1 MGLRVRRCGSGV
13 GSVVAVVLVRCV
25 CCSLC
30 CCVVVLGCWCVRH
43 PVRVAGRPGVVG
55 VWAGVGLW
63 VVGGCCQG
71 DALSGLG
78 WVSVGGWWCELEC
91 WCGVG
96 GVVCVG
102 CLWCVL
108 SVRRLFV
115 VCSECGCVFW
125 VVSECVLLGVAVCCC
140 GRCAVQCS
148 VCWV

>member
-1 MGLRVRRCGSGV
+1 MWWPLF
-13 GSVVAVVLVRCV
+13 LVRCV

-108 SVRRLFV
+108 SVA
-115 VCSECGCVFW
+115 VCSGWFLNVCCW
-125 VVSECVLLGVAVCCC
+125 VLLCVAV
-140 GRCAVQCS
+140 GGVRCSAVC
-148 VCWV
+148 VGCEVRMG